1 MVTILGDVTY
11 GGCCIDDV
19 TAKFIEADFL
29 VHYGHSCLVP
39 VDHVSV
45 RCMYVFVD
53 VLFDVYHFVESVKL
67 NVPLRALPNIV
78 ESEEPQQ
85 PPAKRIALLGTI
97 QYSRA
102 LHEACELL
110 SEHFGSSNVII
121 PRESPLTSG
130 EVLGCTSPTL
140 ITGDERDCE
149 ICIFVSDGRFHLES
163 AMIQNPSVFFYRYDP
178 FSKKLFHETYGHEE
192 MHNNR
197 RTAIS
202 RARNAQSVGIILS
215 TLGRQGSI
223 GILENLERLLAEK
236 NILYFVI
243 LMGEILP
250 HKLKAFKGV
259 DAFIQVGCP
268 RLSIDWGHHYD
279 VPLLTPYECYVAFS
293 SSVTYKEVY
302 PMDFY
307 SKQGGVWS
315 NYGTGGH
322 RNGSLAPAV
331 SSAKEGIRERLAAR
345 LAARQCCS
353 GTKICHSN
361 HVEVAYERT

>member
-1 MVTILGDVTY
+1 LDPQKVKHHASKVPSEILDNRELNEALRVALPGNYNFEVHKTLWRIQTENAKHVALQLPEGLLIFAPEIAEILRHFGGCMVTILGDVTY

-163 AMIQNPSVFFYRYDP
+163 AMIQNPSVFFLQIRP
-178 FSKKLFHETYGHEE
+178 VFEETLP
-192 MHNNR
+192 R
-197 RTAIS
+197 DLRP
-202 RARNAQSVGIILS
+202 RRNAQ
-215 TLGRQGSI
+215 
-223 GILENLERLLAEK
+223 
-236 NILYFVI
+236 
-243 LMGEILP
+243 
-250 HKLKAFKGV
+250 
-259 DAFIQVGCP
+259 
-268 RLSIDWGHHYD
+268 
-279 VPLLTPYECYVAFS
+279 
-293 SSVTYKEVY
+293 
-302 PMDFY
+302 
-307 SKQGGVWS
+307 
-315 NYGTGGH
+315 
-322 RNGSLAPAV
+322 
-331 SSAKEGIRERLAAR
+331 
-345 LAARQCCS
+345 
-353 GTKICHSN
+353 
-361 HVEVAYERT
+361 